1 MIKILIAD
9 DHQIVREGLKKIVEG
24 HPGLTVVAEAATGH
38 EALEQAKAT
47 KPDVVLLDVSMPG
60 KGGLE
65 TVQEL
70 KARDPRVRVLMLTV
84 HPEDHYAV
92 RCLKGGADGYLTK
105 DVASSQLVE
114 AIQKVFRG
122 GKYVSPT
129 LAERLAES
137 LGAGFGRAPHEV
149 LSNREFEVL
158 RRIGSGQTVGEIA
171 EALHLSVKTVSTYRA
186 RILEKMNMKTNAEIV
201 RYAVGEGL
209 TD

>member
-9 DHQIVREGLKKIVEG
+9 DHQIVREGLKKIVEAN
-24 HPGLTVVAEAATGH
+24 GLTVVAEAGTGH
-38 EALEQAKAT
+38 EALERARET
-47 KPDVVLLDVSMPG
+47 RPEVVLLDVSMPG

-65 TVQEL
+65 TAQEL
-70 KARDPRVRVLMLTV
+70 KARDPRLRVLMLTV

-105 DVASSQLVE
+105 DVAPGQLVE
-114 AIQKVFRG
+114 AIRKVHNG
-122 GKYVSPT
+122 GKYVSPA

-137 LGAGFGRAPHEV
+137 LGAGFGQAPHET

-158 RRIGSGQTVGEIA
+158 RRMGQGQTVGEIA
-171 EALHLSVKTVSTYRA
+171 ETLHLSVKTVSTYRA
-186 RILEKMNMKTNAEIV
+186 RILEKMNMKTNADLV
-201 RYAVGEGL
+201 RYAVEEKL